1 MKPMKPETVA
11 IIGKVV
17 SVIGVAATLVADW
30 ANKRN
35 MDDTIKA
42 EVARALR
49 EPRRSKTMRSVLHGL
64 FSF

>member
-49 EPRRSKTMRSVLHGL
+49 EHRR
-64 FSF
+64 